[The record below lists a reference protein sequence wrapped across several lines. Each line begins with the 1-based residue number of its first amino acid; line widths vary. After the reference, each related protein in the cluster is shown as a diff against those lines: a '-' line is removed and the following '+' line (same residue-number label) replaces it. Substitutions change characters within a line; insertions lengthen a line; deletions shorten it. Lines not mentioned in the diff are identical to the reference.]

1 MDFSAPPPSPAPL
14 DTPPERGRMYTP
26 RIGRDRPAEREAMR
40 RIKRREL
47 IKSGAAGGALALGV
61 LGAGASPA
69 AAGDDDGLH
78 VHVHGNLQ
86 GYGDTPSTV
95 RLAVSFDVFGRADSL
110 AGAGWDGGTGTDPTG
125 LVPGG
130 PPPGG
135 PVGACY
141 YTASG
146 SLESRR
152 LTLVGRSLLTN
163 RALTTADA
171 EDPGK
176 SDTRADGRDFNATV
190 NVKTGQVINWS
201 LSPEGGTF
209 MSDPANPSLVMVA
222 RGGRTRP

>member
-1 MDFSAPPPSPAPL
+1 MDK
-14 DTPPERGRMYTP
+14 
-26 RIGRDRPAEREAMR
+26 IGRRQLL
-40 RIKRREL
+40 K
-47 IKSGAAGGALALGV
+47 GGAGGALALGA
-61 LGAGASPA
+61 LAAASPA
-69 AAGDDDGLH
+69 SAAEGDGLH

-95 RLAVSFDVFGRADSL
+95 RLAVSFDVFGRANSL
-110 AGAGWDGGTGTDPTG
+110 AGAGWDGGTGTDPAG

-130 PPPGG
+130 TPPGG

-146 SLESRR
+146 SLEGRR
-152 LTLVGRSLLTN
+152 LRLVGRSLLTN

-190 NVKTGQVINWS
+190 NVKTGVVSNWS

-209 MSDPANPSLVMVA
+209 KSDPANPSLVMVT
-222 RGGRTRP
+222 RVGSTRP